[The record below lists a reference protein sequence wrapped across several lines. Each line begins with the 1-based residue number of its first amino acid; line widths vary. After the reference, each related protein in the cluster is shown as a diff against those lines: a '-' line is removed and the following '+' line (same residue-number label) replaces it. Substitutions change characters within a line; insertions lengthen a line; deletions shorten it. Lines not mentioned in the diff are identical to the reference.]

1 VIVHMP
7 RILLTM
13 AAMLVSALIIDVL
26 RPLIIREP
34 GEQTLRR
41 TDRLLVNLLFFALIP
56 GMLYAWFYPL
66 VPFSGFRAGLFL
78 GWCFFLLAVAP
89 TFAVYRLD
97 VPERTRA
104 LLGHLFW
111 LLLKY
116 LVVYSVLTQLYQP

>member
-1 VIVHMP
+1 MP
-7 RILLTM
+7 RLLLTM
-13 AAMLVSALIIDVL
+13 AAMLVTALVLDVV
-26 RPLIIREP
+26 RPFIIREP

-41 TDRLLVNLLFFALIP
+41 ADRLLVNLLSFVLIP

-89 TFAVYRLD
+89 TFAVYRLG
-97 VPERTRA
+97 VPEGTRA

-116 LVVYSVLTQLYQP
+116 LLVYAVLAELYQP